1 VTSPARNASD
11 GMGGDLSPALMKGG
25 VLVFVALVLGT
36 FLLWKGPDEAQTSA
50 SSPPATDVD
59 GGADDGDGETD
70 ATEPA
75 EGSDGTTVTSEATT
89 TTEATEALPPEDVT
103 VLVANA
109 SGIPGAASKVGETL
123 AAEGYNI
130 AEPDNAKEP
139 SATTIVYYIADFEA
153 EAQAVAEA
161 LGLDPDADGVV
172 AEVPT
177 PLPTQ
182 DENLGAA
189 QVLVILGTDEAPT
202 A

>member
-1 VTSPARNASD
+1 VTSPARSASD

-50 SSPPATDVD
+50 SSPPATEAD
-59 GGADDGDGETD
+59 GGTDDGGETD
-70 ATEPA
+70 ATQPA
-75 EGSDGTTVTSEATT
+75 DGTDDTTATSEATT

-139 SATTIVYYIADFEA
+139 SATTTVYFIADFEA

-161 LGLDPDADGVV
+161 LGLDPEADGVV

-189 QVLVILGTDEAPT
+189 QILVILGTDEAPT

>member
-1 VTSPARNASD
+1 
-11 GMGGDLSPALMKGG
+11 MGGDLSPALVKGG

-36 FLLWKGPDEAQTSA
+36 FLLWKGPDEAQTA
-50 SSPPATDVD
+50 SSGPPATE
-59 GGADDGDGETD
+59 ADGEGDEGGQTD
-70 ATEPA
+70 GTDPDD
-75 EGSDGTTVTSEATT
+75 GSDGTTVTTAATT
-89 TTEATEALPPEDVT
+89 TTEAAEALAPEDVT

-123 AAEGYNI
+123 AGDGYNI

-139 SATTIVYYIADFEA
+139 SSTTTVYYIADFEA
-153 EAQAVAEA
+153 EARAVAEA
-161 LGLDPDADGVV
+161 LGLDPEAEGVV

-189 QVLVILGTDEAPT
+189 QILVILGTDEAPT